1 MEIKAADVKKLREKT
16 GAGMMDCKKAL
27 TEAEGDFAKA
37 ERILKELGLAAAQ
50 KRADRATNEGRI
62 FTHVDGKKAGILEL
76 SCETDFVA
84 RNAQFIELGKSLL
97 ADLVKTQADLES
109 DHVQERIKDAISTIK
124 ENMSARRYKLVEAN
138 DNEFLVD
145 YVHGDAGSIG
155 AIVKIAVDDPA
166 KTDQAA
172 IRNFGFDV
180 ALHIAAFNPVF
191 LSEDSVDPA
200 YLKEQEEIFTKQA
213 EGLGKP
219 EKVIPGIVKGKMKK
233 HLSEVTLLNQAFVK
247 DDKRSVLEVAQDLG
261 KEEDTNIEVKDYV
274 YYRVGEDAE

>member
-1 MEIKAADVKKLREKT
+1 VEIKAADVKKLRDKT

-27 TEAEGDFAKA
+27 TDAEGDFSKA

-62 FTHVDGKKAGILEL
+62 FTAVTGNKGGILEI

-84 RNAQFIELGKSLL
+84 RNAQFVELGKSLL
-97 ADLVKTQADLES
+97 TELIESKADLNSEQ
-109 DHVQERIKDAISTIK
+109 VQERIKDAISTIK
-124 ENMSARRYKLVEAN
+124 ENMAARRYEVMEAAE
-138 DNEFLVD
+138 NEFLVD

-155 AIVKIAVDDPA
+155 VLVKIAVGDAGKADA
-166 KTDQAA
+166 EAVRA
-172 IRNFGFDV
+172 FGFDV

-191 LSEDSVDPA
+191 LSEDTVDSA
-200 YLKEQEEIFTKQA
+200 YLKEQEQIFTKQA

-233 HLSEVTLLNQAFVK
+233 HLAEVTLLNQPFVK
-247 DDKRSVLEVAQDLG
+247 DDKRSVSEVAGDLG
-261 KEEDTNIEVKDYV
+261 KEQNTTIEVKDYV
-274 YYRVGEDAE
+274 YYRVGEEAE